1 MVLAAP
7 SGMQM
12 RETYLPV
19 TVSSSDMNPRVISS
33 AHAELRKRVRFTF
46 AYRRVRLM
54 NDDEFEMEENECNR
68 LPDLTFSR
76 ASNSAFFRFLLSNWV
91 EGGRATA
98 RKETNQR
105 FKLTPKQRR
114 SRLKSR

>member
-33 AHAELRKRVRFTF
+33 AHAELRKRVRFAF
-46 AYRRVRLM
+46 AYRSGRGVRLM
-54 NDDEFEMEENECNR
+54 MGSKWKKRN
-68 LPDLTFSR
+68 
-76 ASNSAFFRFLLSNWV
+76 
-91 EGGRATA
+91 ATA
-98 RKETNQR
+98 YRI
-105 FKLTPKQRR
+105 
-114 SRLKSR
+114 